1 MNVKYGDIVYIK
13 LYNKSRKRIISGK
26 FSFSTLIFIIFSP
39 TSVFIIMCLCCPILR
54 FESISIVLFKFV
66 CTNNIRVYV
75 PIYCRKKDA
84 SLHLFKLTG
93 DGMGSN
99 KVECIFLKPSIE

>member
-13 LYNKSRKRIISGK
+13 LYNKSRKRIISG
-26 FSFSTLIFIIFSP
+26 
-39 TSVFIIMCLCCPILR
+39 
-54 FESISIVLFKFV
+54 
-66 CTNNIRVYV
+66 
-75 PIYCRKKDA
+75 
-84 SLHLFKLTG
+84 